1 MCDPTMLFAATTV
14 ASLGSAALGG
24 ESDYAEYGKKVR
36 AINEEAEA
44 INKSTVFKYQL
55 SNLQAQQIQD
65 KRAAEVGGLKAKLG
79 EATGTAEAAAATG
92 GVEGNSVTAL
102 LNGFAA
108 ATGKDLMVVNQ
119 QAGNELTQVEMDKR
133 GIKMDADNRK
143 TSIRNQLPDD
153 PTSKVVGRFIGAALN
168 IGYSYIKNSTK
179 TADGSGLFGRRL
191 G

>member
-1 MCDPTMLFAATTV
+1 MCEPTMLFAATTL
-14 ASLGSAALGG
+14 ASLGSAAMGG

-36 AINEEAEA
+36 AINDEAEA
-44 INKSTVFKYQL
+44 INKSTIFKYQL

-65 KRAAEVGGLKAKLG
+65 KQAAETGQLKGKLS

-92 GVEGNSVTAL
+92 GVEGNSVAAL

-108 ATGKDLMVVNQ
+108 ATGKDLMYVDQ
-119 QAGNELTQVEMDKR
+119 QASNELTQVEMDKR

-143 TSIRNQLPDD
+143 TSVRNQMPDD
-153 PTSKVVGRFIGAALN
+153 PTSKVVGRFLSAALN
-168 IGYSYIKNSTK
+168 IGSSYASLSTPVKNP
-179 TADGSGLFGRRL
+179 DGSTSRRL